1 MAGDGELRK
10 ANRLIHEKSPYLL
23 QHAYNPVD
31 WYPWGEEAFRKA
43 AREDKPVFLS
53 IGYSTCHWCHVMERE
68 SFEDD
73 EVAELLNRSFVAV
86 KVDREERPDVD
97 HIYMAVCQAMTGQ
110 GGWPLTVIL
119 TPDKKPFF
127 AGTYFPKRT
136 RYGRIGL
143 MELLRQIERRW
154 RDDRESLEAFGNR
167 LAAAIRG
174 EEDGRSREERLAERP
189 AWDPALADEA
199 FAQLEAYFDN
209 TYGGFGRP
217 PKFPI
222 PHQIMFLFRYHRR
235 TGNGKALEMA
245 VRTLD
250 GMARGGIRDH
260 IGEGF
265 ARYSTDEKWLVPHF
279 EKMLYDNA
287 LLAMAYTE
295 AYQIT
300 GEERHAEVA
309 RGILRYV
316 SRDMTGPDG
325 EFHSAEDADSEGEEG
340 KFYLWAPDE
349 VAEALGEDAG
359 WFCELYG
366 ITEKGNFE
374 GRNIPNLID
383 ADPDAVAAKWGMTA
397 EELRRRAAEA
407 REKLFARRE
416 QRIRPH
422 KDDKVLTAWNGLMI
436 AACAKAAAAFGD
448 PALEEAARRAEAFLW
463 RNLRRPDGRILA
475 RWRDGE
481 AAVPGFVDDYAF
493 YAWGL
498 LELYHATFDPVYL
511 ERAMELSR
519 EMLRLFWDE
528 EEGGFHFYGSDAEEL
543 LHRFKETYD
552 GAQPSGN
559 AVAAANFVR
568 LSGLTGDE
576 TWASYAERIFEAFAG
591 RAARYPSGHA
601 MLLVAWLHASAPS
614 REFVV
619 VGKRGDPATE
629 RFLNGLQ
636 RRFLPEAAVLHIP
649 PETDGEAGAEE
660 KPRETILRIAP
671 YAREYRLKNGQS
683 AVYAC
688 ENFACREPVC
698 RWEDFEALLDLGS

>member
-1 MAGDGELRK
+1 MTTNRK
-10 ANRLIHEKSPYLL
+10 PNRLAREKSPYLL

-43 AREDKPVFLS
+43 EREDKPVFLS

-68 SFEDD
+68 SFEDE

-110 GGWPLTVIL
+110 GGWPLTVFL

-127 AGTYFPKRT
+127 AGTYFPKRA

-143 MELLRQIERRW
+143 MELLQQIERRW
-154 RDDRESLEAFGNR
+154 REDRETLVAFGNR

-174 EEDGRSREERLAERP
+174 EGDGRTREERLAERP

-199 FAQLEAYFDN
+199 FAQLEAFFDKN
-209 TYGGFGRP
+209 YGGFGRP

-222 PHQIMFLFRYHRR
+222 PHQIMFLLRYHRR
-235 TGNGKALEMA
+235 TGNPKALEMA

-316 SRDMTGPDG
+316 LRDMTGPEG

-340 KFYLWAPDE
+340 KFYLWTPDE
-349 VAEALGEDAG
+349 VAEVLGGDAG

-383 ADPDAVAAKWGMTA
+383 ADPDAVAGKWGMTA
-397 EELRRRAAEA
+397 EELRLRAAEA

-416 QRIRPH
+416 RRVRPH
-422 KDDKVLTAWNGLMI
+422 KDDKVLTSWNGLMI
-436 AACAKAAAAFGD
+436 AAFAKAAAAFRD
-448 PALEEAARRAEAFLW
+448 SAYMEAARRAEAFLW
-463 RNLRRPDGRILA
+463 RNLRRPDGRLLA

-498 LELYHATFDPVYL
+498 LELYHATFDPVFL
-511 ERAMELSR
+511 ERALALSK
-519 EMLRLFWDE
+519 EMLGLFWDE
-528 EEGGFHFYGSDAEEL
+528 EEGGFYFYGSDAEEL

-568 LSGLTGDE
+568 LSRLAGDE
-576 TWASYAERIFEAFAG
+576 TWASYAERLFEAFAG
-591 RAARYPSGHA
+591 RAARYPSGHT
-601 MLLVAWLHASAPS
+601 MLLSAWLHASAPS

-619 VGKRGDPATE
+619 VGKRGDPMTE
-629 RFLNGLQ
+629 RFLEGLQ
-636 RRFLPEAAVLHIP
+636 SRYMPEAAVLHVP
-649 PETDGEAGAEE
+649 PDADGEPGGEE
-660 KPRETILRIAP
+660 SLRETILRIAS
-671 YAREYRLKNGQS
+671 YAREYRQKNGKP

-698 RWEDFEALLDLGS
+698 RWEDLESLLN